1 MKLDEIQS
9 GVEPNV
15 NILSLFFL
23 LGMSS
28 LLDIKENKRHPF
40 RSSHLKLSHHVQWTQ
55 QAAIQKCEENLA
67 KIKIMY
73 LFYLALIDQGREKIS
88 SGLKKISQIWDQNKP
103 CITIA
108 IGPVKPK
115 ILGLNCYYFLYI
127 SLNMC
132 FGCSQ
137 QPSHRD
143 GSFEYIHT

>member
-55 QAAIQKCEENLA
+55 QAAIQKYEENLA
-67 KIKIMY
+67 EIKIMY
-73 LFYLALIDQGREKIS
+73 LFYLALIDQGREKNLIRFEKN
-88 SGLKKISQIWDQNKP
+88 LTKFEEVKFFLSQIWDQNKP

-115 ILGLNCYYFLYI
+115 ISGLNCYCFYI
-127 SLNMC
+127 SV
-132 FGCSQ
+132 
-137 QPSHRD
+137 
-143 GSFEYIHT
+143 